1 MNCFHNE
8 KYVWVLPERTGSR
21 AMGQIL
27 NFWDGQR
34 FMNDKFG
41 PIAKHKNLQGEFT
54 QNYSHEWNKL
64 DPSIMDY
71 TFCVTVRNPYSRM
84 LSYYK
89 SLWLK
94 LDCGSSPDD
103 ERCKYTFKQFIEI
116 GLIEGRYIWQLNFE
130 NLFDLVPV
138 KYVIHLENMANELI
152 SVPMIRE
159 KYDTSDE
166 FRDEWT
172 RVIINNI
179 FTKESSDNS
188 TKLTEEDAEL
198 VYKCFERQFK
208 LFGYSEDSW
217 RYL

>member
-1 MNCFHNE
+1 MNIFHNE
-8 KYVWVLPERTGSR
+8 RYVWVLPERTGSR
-21 AMGQIL
+21 SLGQIL

-34 FMNDKFG
+34 YIGEELIDLGKY
-41 PIAKHKNLQGEFT
+41 KNYEGEFT
-54 QNYSHEWNKL
+54 QVYSHEWQLRNPDLK
-64 DPSIMDY
+64 DY

-94 LDCGSSPDD
+94 LDCRD
-103 ERCKYTFKQFIEI
+103 EKCQYTFKEFMEL
-116 GLIEGRYIWQLNFE
+116 GMIEGKYIWHLNFE
-130 NLFDLVPV
+130 NLFDLVDV
-138 KYVIHLENMANELI
+138 KYVIHMENIANDLI

-159 KYDTSDE
+159 KYDNSDE
-166 FRDEWT
+166 FREEWT

-179 FTKESSDNS
+179 FTKESADNS
-188 TKLTEEDAEL
+188 TKLTEEDAEI
-198 VYKCFERQFK
+198 VYKSFERQFK